1 MILLSFVIFFVGIF
15 LSRCF
20 FFIYFEINVFYFIQV
35 WFVYAFVGVK
45 LQKKITKK
53 NFTSVCYALLLCFCS
68 SSNHKV
74 EFIFTMKGVNLIL
87 LSCLVFTKTL
97 TSNLGE
103 FDIHWLN
110 YFFNDCNYETV
121 INAKTNSFYVRLLS
135 YMYKAF
141 DNFRFPGKLYDF

>member
-1 MILLSFVIFFVGIF
+1 MCFILFKFFLCICW
-15 LSRCF
+15 SK
-20 FFIYFEINVFYFIQV
+20 IIEKKSQIEINSHLYVMHSFF
-35 WFVYAFVGVK
+35 WN
-45 LQKKITKK
+45 T
-53 NFTSVCYALLLCFCS
+53 CS

-74 EFIFTMKGVNLIL
+74 EFIFTMKGVYLVL

-103 FDIHWLN
+103 FYIHWLN

-121 INAKTNSFYVRLLS
+121 KTNSFYVRLPS

-141 DNFRFPGKLYDF
+141 DVFRFTGKLYDFWYSKHVSNLLKNPLFYFSIYLRNN